1 MSRLDKYRRSHGQPN
16 RPDAQSARALD
27 RRHKHIA
34 TEAARRIK
42 LIVDVNDAGELKR
55 TPNAEDLYAAKMQA
69 VAVLGLSVKPGEL
82 PSDELVMEIY
92 ETQAVNPDPGPD
104 PEPVPMPVEATA
116 GELPNEAELAAKQ
129 EITDRFELY
138 LSLLR
143 PLEQVKQH
151 PKMHPEGD
159 ALFHSLQVFEG
170 VRETHAY
177 DEELLT
183 AALLHDIGKA
193 LEPGGDH
200 HGATMKALK
209 GRITDRT
216 RNFIDRLADA
226 HDYRNGTLG
235 HRGRRSLEN
244 DPDFDAILVLAEA
257 DQNGRKPGAKVP
269 SVEQAIEIIKALEF
283 EGDIPF

>member
-55 TPNAEDLYAAKMQA
+55 TPNTEDLYAAKMQA

-82 PSDELVMEIY
+82 PSDELVMEIF
-92 ETQAVNPDPGPD
+92 ETQASNPEPGPE
-104 PEPVPMPVEATA
+104 PEPLPAEATA

-170 VRETHAY
+170 VRETYPY
-177 DEELLT
+177 DEEVLT

-200 HGATMKALK
+200 HAASMKALK

-216 RNFIDRLADA
+216 RHLINRLADA
-226 HDYRNGTLG
+226 HDYCNGTLG

-244 DPDFDAILVLAEA
+244 DLDFEHLMVLAEA
-257 DQNGRKPGAKVP
+257 DQKGRKPGADVP
-269 SVEQAIEIIKALEF
+269 SVEEAIEIIKKAAEYDC
-283 EGDIPF
+283 DIPF